1 MARSVFY
8 PESNFN
14 SCSCLFPVGQHPQF
28 QQPPPTKSWVKEGK
42 SVKIPCEAIGNPTPI
57 INWYAGGDANPLQNS
72 SKYTVNADGSLEIK
86 NAGSQDAITY
96 KCTATN
102 LVNEIAKDTTLGLAC
117 K

>member
-14 SCSCLFPVGQHPQF
+14 SCPCLVPAGQHPQF
-28 QQPPPTKSWVKEGK
+28 LQPPPATSWVKEGK
-42 SVKIPCEAIGNPTPI
+42 SAKIPCKAIGNPTPI
-57 INWYAGGDANPLQNS
+57 INWYADGDVNPLQNS
-72 SKYTVNADGSLEIK
+72 SKYSINADGSLEIQ
-86 NAGSQDAITY
+86 NADSQDAIMY

-102 LVNEIAKDTTLGLAC
+102 LVNRIAKDNKLELAC